1 MFTLNSLPRSSQK
14 NNSPRLAVGLM
25 SGTSLD
31 GVDAALI
38 SLTGFGLDVE
48 YQLLAFE
55 TQPYPEA
62 LKKAL
67 KQVCNPKT
75 SRVDELCSLNVEL
88 GYRYLQA
95 VHKLLITYSEKSGI
109 SLQELTLDFIASH
122 GQTIY
127 HQPHPRPRPRL
138 VGHPQTLLDNLLD
151 DKMRQEGKRVLFPST
166 LQIGDPSPL
175 AYHFKTPVVFNFRM
189 MDMVVGGEGAPL
201 VPYTDYLLFRSKEKA
216 RLLQNIGGI
225 GNVTILP
232 KNCSLAEVKAF
243 DTGPGN
249 MMMDYVAQTYFQK
262 PFDNQGKLARKGQLI
277 PELFNRL
284 KTHTFLKKPPP
295 KSTGREDFG
304 EAYCQELCQELCQ
317 QFAPEPYNL
326 LYTFTYFTA
335 YSIAESY
342 RTYIFPH
349 QIIDEIIISGGGA
362 YNDLLLELLQQELP
376 NYTVI
381 IQEDWGYS
389 SEAKEAIAFALLGNE
404 TLHLQSNNVP
414 QSTGA
419 KEAVILGQI
428 IPNPWARGYWVK
440 G

>member
-1 MFTLNSLPRSSQK
+1 MFLLNLLHSSKIKTCSAHQE
-14 NNSPRLAVGLM
+14 NHSSRLAVGIM

-31 GVDAALI
+31 GIDAALI
-38 SLTGFGLDVE
+38 SLTGFGLKVE

-55 TQPYPEA
+55 TLPYTDS

-67 KQVCNPKT
+67 KQVSNPST

-95 VHKLLITYSEKSGI
+95 VQKLLITYSKGSGI
-109 SLQELTLDFIASH
+109 PLQELTLDFIASH

-127 HQPHPRPRPRL
+127 HQPHPTSFPYISL
-138 VGHPQTLLDNLLD
+138 EDILD
-151 DKMRQEGKRVLFPST
+151 DKKSKKERRGLFPST

-189 MDMVVGGEGAPL
+189 MDMAAGGEGAPL
-201 VPYTDYLLFRSKEKA
+201 VPYTDYLLFRSQEKT

-232 KNCSLAEVKAF
+232 KNCSLDEVRAF

-262 PFDNQGKLARKGQLI
+262 PYDDKGRLGRKGQLI
-277 PELFNRL
+277 PELFSLL
-284 KTHTFLKKPPP
+284 KNHTYLKKSPP
-295 KSTGREDFG
+295 KSTGREAFG
-304 EAYCQELCQELCQ
+304 EAYCQELSQ
-317 QFAPEPYNL
+317 QFAKDPYNL

-349 QIIDEIIISGGGA
+349 QTVDEIIISGGGA
-362 YNDLLLELLQQELP
+362 YNGLLYELLAKELP
-376 NYTVI
+376 TYKLIT
-381 IQEDWGYS
+381 QEDWGYS
-389 SEAKEAIAFALLGNE
+389 SEAKEAIAFVLLGNE
-404 TLHLQSNNVP
+404 TLHLQSNNAP

-419 KEAVILGQI
+419 KEAIILGQI
-428 IPNPWARGYWVK
+428 IPNPWATLG
-440 G
+440 